1 MATPWQAPLCLAKA
15 NEMLNAFG
23 VYLLTGALLL
33 GLTALF
39 VRLTRKDEEES
50 ELVKIA
56 RQMSPPQTRQEQ
68 LMEWATY
75 PVIWLLW
82 PVSMLI
88 AIQALLKER
97 GIAWNPFFWEN
108 NRTSNDTRH
117 EANKFV
123 CHSED
128 LIEPV
133 VPEQVEVGSYV
144 FDPLGRVPNQPFGHL
159 HKGWSQLLSQLEP
172 GDTLWRFHA
181 PERTWKP
188 ASSGYAVVRASVVI
202 AEFIVE
208 RH

>member
-1 MATPWQAPLCLAKA
+1 
-15 NEMLNAFG
+15 MLNAFG
-23 VYLLTGALLL
+23 IYLLTGALLL

-144 FDPLGRVPNQPFGHL
+144 HDPLGRVPNQPFGHL

-181 PERTWKP
+181 PDRTWKP
-188 ASSGYAVVRASVVI
+188 ASSGYAVVRANVVI